1 MTQPIPAGLAA
12 PARATLGAWHA
23 MLESGD
29 LDALDM
35 LFAEDVVFRS
45 PVAHTPYPGRNAAA
59 LVLRTV
65 VTVFEAFRYHRSFAT
80 DDGASVVLEFS
91 AAVAGKSLKGID
103 MIRFDADGKIIEFEV
118 MVRPATGLQALGAA
132 MGAKLG
138 DQARPAQDRCLSAP
152 APLPRFH
159 RSQRRLVPC
168 HCRRS
173 CRTACPCPWWARRC
187 SSSPIRIS

>member
-12 PARATLGAWHA
+12 PARATLSAWHA
-23 MLESGD
+23 ILGSGD
-29 LDALDM
+29 LDALDT

-45 PVAHTPYPGRNAAA
+45 PVAHSPYPGRNVTT

-65 VTVFEAFRYHRSFAT
+65 TTILEDFRYHRSFAT
-80 DDGASVVLEFS
+80 DDGASVALKFN
-91 AAVAGKSLKGID
+91 ATVAGKSLKGID

-138 DQARPAQDRCLSAP
+138 DKVGLLKTGA
-152 APLPRFH
+152 
-159 RSQRRLVPC
+159 
-168 HCRRS
+168 
-173 CRTACPCPWWARRC
+173 
-187 SSSPIRIS
+187 

>member
-1 MTQPIPAGLAA
+1 MLPNIECNLLHQPFEGDALTQPIPAGLAA

-138 DQARPAQDRCLSAP
+138 DQLG
-152 APLPRFH
+152 
-159 RSQRRLVPC
+159 RLK
-168 HCRRS
+168 
-173 CRTACPCPWWARRC
+173 TGA
-187 SSSPIRIS
+187 